1 MDSYLKSR
9 KKRSKRD
16 YYNSSWKANISGLL
30 ADPILIALLHNST
43 ALVPSSHIALIREY
57 R

>member
-30 ADPILIALLHNST
+30 ADPILIALLYDST